1 MLELNLKIANNP
13 AWGAFSRIGNYAC
26 VSYTPEIT
34 DHNIVPE
41 VIPTIEASFSLALR
55 GVKFLHTEQMTLRQ
69 KNGGKFDLTKNITLF
84 RDKLA
89 SFYVSIGEQ
98 VTLPF
103 LNAVLDL
110 YIYRF
115 WSMQTKMKHHPSL
128 WDGEKSKY
136 VSVIDFKSVVKE
148 VTMNTMLTYHSMFL
162 PYRVQDITC
171 NGFTY
176 CIPTSMRIEASNFS
190 MHDEMYDLFYS
201 DYSIPHKM
209 FVTLHH
215 CDTTGTS
222 LHISF
227 AWAFSFDKMQA
238 LGKIWESKGAEVGVN
253 VFLYRKHHS
262 VVF

>member
-110 YIYRF
+110 YTYRF